1 MFFMKNFYSQSQGR
15 CFGTFKLIGED
26 LLNSFKSAFDVGYRF
41 FDTAQLYDN
50 EADLGQAIK
59 KLGISRSEIFI
70 ITKVHPNHYFK
81 DLFIPSVHESLKKL
95 DTDYVDLLLLHWPAK
110 SRDNSDSL
118 AFLQE
123 AHEQGL
129 ASHIGLSNYNIA
141 MIKDAIKKLSIM
153 PVTNQVEFHPLL
165 DQSRLLSFANS
176 VNLNLSSYCSVARG
190 KIFEFEE
197 LNILAKKYNCT
208 TAQISL
214 SWALQKGV
222 AINTM
227 SSKYENIK
235 NNYNILDINISNEDM
250 NSIDTLSK
258 KINYRIVT
266 KELFIEQENPMI
278 DCVPE
283 WD

>member
-1 MFFMKNFYSQSQGR
+1 MVNFFHEDEGR
-15 CFGTFKLIGED
+15 CFGTFKLQEKN
-26 LLNSFKSAFDVGYRF
+26 LLNAFKLAYDVGYRC
-41 FDTAQLYDN
+41 FDTAQWYDN
-50 EADLGQAIK
+50 EEDLGRAIK
-59 KLGISRSEIFI
+59 STGISRSDIFI
-70 ITKVHPNHYFK
+70 TTKVHPNHYFK
-81 DLFIPSVHESLKKL
+81 DLFISSVHESLKKL

-110 SRDNSDSL
+110 SKDNSDSL

-123 AHEQGL
+123 AHDQGL

-153 PVTNQVEFHPLL
+153 PLTNQVEFHPLL
-165 DQSRLLSFANS
+165 DQSKLLSFVNS
-176 VNLNLSSYCSVARG
+176 ADLNLSSYCSVARG
-190 KIFEFEE
+190 KIFEYEE
-197 LNILAKKYNCT
+197 LNTLAKKYNCT

-222 AINTM
+222 VINTM

-235 NNYNILDINISNEDM
+235 NNFNILDINISNEDM
-250 NSIDTLSK
+250 NFIDTLSK

-266 KELFIEQENPMI
+266 KEHFIEQENPMI
-278 DCVPE
+278 DCIPE

>member
-1 MFFMKNFYSQSQGR
+1 MKNFYSQSQGR

-26 LLNSFKSAFDVGYRF
+26 LLNAFKSAFDVGYRF
-41 FDTAQLYDN
+41 FDTAQWYDN
-50 EADLGQAIK
+50 EADLGRVIK

-95 DTDYVDLLLLHWPAK
+95 NTDYIDLLLLHWPAK
-110 SRDNSDSL
+110 SKDNSDSL

-123 AHEQGL
+123 AHDQGL

-197 LNILAKKYNCT
+197 LNSLAKKYNCS
-208 TAQISL
+208 TAQIAL
-214 SWALQKGV
+214 RWILQKGV

-227 SSKYENIK
+227 SSKYDNI
-235 NNYNILDINISNEDM
+235 NSNFNILHFNITSEDM
-250 NSIDTLSK
+250 KIIDTFSK

-266 KELFIEQENPMI
+266 KDHFIENEIPI
-278 DCVPE
+278 VECVPE

>member
-1 MFFMKNFYSQSQGR
+1 MKNFYSQSQGR
-15 CFGTFKLIGED
+15 CFGTFKLIGDD
-26 LLNSFKSAFDVGYRF
+26 LLNAFKSAFDVGYRF
-41 FDTAQLYDN
+41 FDTAQWYDN
-50 EADLGQAIK
+50 ETDLGQAIK

-95 DTDYVDLLLLHWPAK
+95 NTDYIDLLLLHWPAK
-110 SRDNSDSL
+110 SKDNSDSL

-197 LNILAKKYNCT
+197 LNSLAKKYNCS
-208 TAQISL
+208 TAQIAL
-214 SWALQKGV
+214 RWILQKGV

-227 SSKYENIK
+227 SSKYDNI
-235 NNYNILDINISNEDM
+235 NSNFNILHFDISSEDM
-250 NSIDTLSK
+250 KIIDTFSK

-266 KELFIEQENPMI
+266 KDHFIENEIPI
-278 DCVPE
+278 VECVPE

>member
-1 MFFMKNFYSQSQGR
+1 MKNFYSQSQGR
-15 CFGTFKLIGED
+15 CFGTFKLIGDD
-26 LLNSFKSAFDVGYRF
+26 LLNAFKSAYDVGYRF
-41 FDTAQLYDN
+41 FDTAQWYDN

-95 DTDYVDLLLLHWPAK
+95 NTDYIDLLLLHWPAK
-110 SRDNSDSL
+110 SKNNSDSL

-123 AHEQGL
+123 AHDQGL

-197 LNILAKKYNCT
+197 LNSLAKKYNCS
-208 TAQISL
+208 TAQIAL
-214 SWALQKGV
+214 RWILQKGV

-227 SSKYENIK
+227 SSKYDNI
-235 NNYNILDINISNEDM
+235 NSNFNILHFDISSEDM
-250 NSIDTLSK
+250 KIIDTFSK

-266 KELFIEQENPMI
+266 KDHFIENEIPI
-278 DCVPE
+278 VECVPE

>member
-1 MFFMKNFYSQSQGR
+1 MKNFYSQSQGR
-15 CFGTFKLIGED
+15 CFGTFKLIGDD
-26 LLNSFKSAFDVGYRF
+26 LLNAFKSAYDVGYRF
-41 FDTAQLYDN
+41 FDTAQWYDN

-70 ITKVHPNHYFK
+70 ITKVHPKHYFK

-95 DTDYVDLLLLHWPAK
+95 NTDYIDLLLLHWPAK
-110 SRDNSDSL
+110 SKDNSDSL

-123 AHEQGL
+123 AHDQGL

-197 LNILAKKYNCT
+197 LNSLAKKYNCS
-208 TAQISL
+208 TAQIAL
-214 SWALQKGV
+214 RWILQKGV

-227 SSKYENIK
+227 SSKYDNI
-235 NNYNILDINISNEDM
+235 NSNFNILHFDISSEDM
-250 NSIDTLSK
+250 KIIDTFSK

-266 KELFIEQENPMI
+266 KDHFIENEIPI
-278 DCVPE
+278 VECVPE